1 MKNLCEKAFKEGLK
15 EREKH
20 PLFNGV
26 YKLENL
32 RDRWKQKIDKIEKIK
47 DYKRGIG
54 DPYSLTEPCTSYEI
68 PSYLKELLEKL
79 AYDLGYY
86 LTPSVKALKGDGLD
100 EYQIKRIIDWRLKKI
115 PSLLEDLEAL
125 RIRLKKDIYYE
136 IDNFKLNRSELS
148 ELHRQA
154 LDILYY
160 IFEDIKE
167 FKTPLDEVNED
178 SNDEHLIH
186 AVNAV

>member
-1 MKNLCEKAFKEGLK
+1 MKNLCKEAFKNGLK

-20 PLFNGV
+20 PLFNGI

-32 RDRWKQKIDKIEKIK
+32 RDWWEQRINKIEKIK

-54 DPYSLTEPCTSYEI
+54 DPYSLNDPCMSDEI
-68 PSYLKELLEKL
+68 PNYLKELPEKL
-79 AYDLGYY
+79 AYEFGYY
-86 LTPSVKALKGDGLD
+86 TYPAVKSLKGDGID
-100 EYQIKRIIDWRLKKI
+100 ENSIKRIIDWRLGK
-115 PSLLEDLEAL
+115 LLNLIKDLEAI
-125 RIRLKKDIYYE
+125 RIRLNKDIFYE
-136 IDNFKLNRSELS
+136 FDNFKLNRSELS

-154 LDILYY
+154 LDILYD

-167 FKTPLDEVNED
+167 FKSPLDEVNED
-178 SNDEHLIH
+178 SNDEYLIY